1 MRRHFVTAVTLGAIA
16 LTACSDSALDPTL
29 QGNATPEDQTEIT
42 QLLEES
48 GFFADE
54 FGVDG
59 MVLGA
64 PAEQTAGIYGSP
76 SEIQGEVPLPERWGR
91 HHKRPVRRSLTV
103 EVDEIEGVAWVT
115 KRVAFEGEFVFAA
128 ATDGGAEAIR
138 KPMHHTLI
146 QSARF
151 ERATDDGVGDPP
163 PEEPKDEPPTGS
175 PQNGDQHQC
184 RWRLVA
190 VSPAQWVMTE
200 PIDQTVEIVRV
211 VVYVDD
217 EPVLEVENPNELYE
231 VDGRLPHLA
240 LGQVMTVRAW
250 VEGGS
255 PDNDPSRYVFLH
267 WQHRSPETRIWMRRQ
282 MEFVEDDENGPHYV
296 RSWEVLA
303 AGRERIAVDLIDS
316 QSFAVTDDDDYN
328 ANAWGIPYIIE

>member
-217 EPVLEVENPNELYE
+217 EPMLEVTNPNELYE